1 MLDRKTSKTLEVGGR
16 KFILNQ
22 FDPLFGSYFSFKMM
36 AISNT
41 RKLSPEMILSNL
53 TGNSYEE
60 FEDNY
65 KKLLKYCSEVLPSGK
80 VPLINEEGNIA
91 IADFTPA
98 LAIQLSL
105 ELIMFNLDGFFEKE
119 EIPETPQVLNT
130 GN

>member
-1 MLDRKTSKTLEVGGR
+1 MLDRKTSKTLEIEGR
-16 KFILNQ
+16 KFILHQ

-36 AISNT
+36 AISNV

-60 FEDNY
+60 FETNY
-65 KKLLKYCSEVLPSGK
+65 KKILKYCSEVLPSGK

-91 IADFTPA
+91 ITDFTPA

-105 ELIMFNLDGFFEKE
+105 ELIMFNLDGFFERE
-119 EIPETPQVLNT
+119 EIPETPQVLSP

>member
-1 MLDRKTSKTLEVGGR
+1 MLDRKTSKTLEIEGR
-16 KFILNQ
+16 KFVLNQ

-36 AISNT
+36 AISNVH
-41 RKLSPEMILSNL
+41 KLSPDMILSNL

-60 FEDNY
+60 FETNY
-65 KKLLKYCSEVLPSGK
+65 KKILKYCSEILPSGK

-91 IADFTPA
+91 ITNFAPA

-105 ELIMFNLDGFFEKE
+105 ELIMFNLDGFFERE
-119 EIPETPQVLNT
+119 EIPETPQVLSP

>member
-1 MLDRKTSKTLEVGGR
+1 MLDRKTSKTLEIEGR
-16 KFILNQ
+16 KFVLNQ

-36 AISNT
+36 AISNV

-60 FEDNY
+60 FETNY
-65 KKLLKYCSEVLPSGK
+65 KKILKYCSEVLPSGK

-91 IADFTPA
+91 IANFTPA

-105 ELIMFNLDGFFEKE
+105 ELIMFNLDGFFERE
-119 EIPETPQVLNT
+119 EIPETPQVLSP